1 MIIVEIFTYIF
12 VEIIFQGIILEIF
25 KLFKRLYNFLFPKK
39 KEDEF
44 IPIGKKKNLPNS
56 KFERFLN

>member
-12 VEIIFQGIILEIF
+12 VEIIFQGIILGII

-39 KEDEF
+39 KKDEF
-44 IPIGKKKNLPNS
+44 MPYREKEKPS
-56 KFERFLN
+56 RF

>member
-44 IPIGKKKNLPNS
+44 IPYRKKEKPS
-56 KFERFLN
+56 EF